1 MTSLRKSKKRLDP
14 GHNARQI
21 LKRMDSW
28 ANRMYLTAPL
38 LLVLFGGRKLA
49 RLVIVIYPVISATFL
64 IIRYRYLRKLTSDEQ
79 KHVFPHSYIYTGA
92 ALSFIILLITAVSG
106 LMLLFDFIN
115 SKF

>member
-1 MTSLRKSKKRLDP
+1 
-14 GHNARQI
+14 
-21 LKRMDSW
+21 MDSW
-28 ANRMYLTAPL
+28 VNRIYLTVRL

-49 RLVIVIYPVISATFL
+49 RLVIGIYPVISATFL

-79 KHVFPHSYIYTGA
+79 RHVFPQSYIYTGA
-92 ALSFIILLITAVSG
+92 ALSLIILLITAVSG

>member
-14 GHNARQI
+14 GHNARQM

-28 ANRMYLTAPL
+28 VNRIYLTVPF
-38 LLVLFGGRKLA
+38 LLVLFGGRKLGK
-49 RLVIVIYPVISATFL
+49 LVIVIYPVISATFL
-64 IIRYRYLRKLTSDEQ
+64 IIRYCYLRKSTSDEQ
-79 KHVFPHSYIYTGA
+79 RHVFPQSYIYTGA